1 MKRSETMKAFLG
13 MVEEGAKLM
22 PMMEERLKR
31 ENDLTQD
38 LLHAIELGNN
48 CRERNKLA
56 TLLAKNRRARRQCK
70 DAIEELEVL
79 ASWLDKNKAA
89 VNQLKQA
96 LGEMRKVE
104 KYHENRSYHPR
115 VMGDGKGIGERSCL

>member
-1 MKRSETMKAFLG
+1 MKRS
-13 MVEEGAKLM
+13 
-22 PMMEERLKR
+22 
-31 ENDLTQD
+31 
-38 LLHAIELGNN
+38 
-48 CRERNKLA
+48 
-56 TLLAKNRRARRQCK
+56 KNRRARRQCK
-70 DAIEELEVL
+70 DTIEELEVL

-115 VMGDGKGIGERSCL
+115 VMGGEETR